1 MNQQQGPHIRI
12 ITRPQAG
19 LLERI
24 VFFVLGLVVL
34 VAAFFFIGI
43 ALIAG
48 AILAGILL
56 IRWWWLKRK
65 LPHAAPDGVV
75 EGEYTVIESVITDQR
90 TAVEQPAGAAA
101 ESPSET
107 TRK

>member
-1 MNQQQGPHIRI
+1 MNSSQGPRI
-12 ITRPQAG
+12 HTLNRPQAG

-48 AILAGILL
+48 VILAGVIL
-56 IRWWWLKRK
+56 IRFWWLKRK
-65 LPHAAPDGVV
+65 LQRAHQDSFV
-75 EGEYTVIESVITDQR
+75 EGEYTVVESAITDQSKPP
-90 TAVEQPAGAAA
+90 EH
-101 ESPSET
+101 
-107 TRK
+107 

>member
-1 MNQQQGPHIRI
+1 MNQQQDPRIRI
-12 ITRPQAG
+12 LNRPQAS

-48 AILAGILL
+48 AILAGVILL
-56 IRWWWLKRK
+56 RFWWLKRK
-65 LPHAAPDGVV
+65 LEREQRDSFV
-75 EGEYTVIESVITDQR
+75 EGEYKVIETVITDER
-90 TAVEQPAGAAA
+90 TPRE
-101 ESPSET
+101 
-107 TRK
+107 

>member
-1 MNQQQGPHIRI
+1 MNSSQGPRI
-12 ITRPQAG
+12 HVVNRPQAG

-48 AILAGILL
+48 AILAGVIL
-56 IRWWWLKRK
+56 IRFWWLKRK
-65 LPHAAPDGVV
+65 LQRAQQDSFV
-75 EGEYTVIESVITDQR
+75 EGEYTVVESAITDQR
-90 TAVEQPAGAAA
+90 MPPKNQP
-101 ESPSET
+101 SPEEAN
-107 TRK
+107 K

>member
-1 MNQQQGPHIRI
+1 MNQQQEPHIRV

-24 VFFVLGLVVL
+24 LFFALGLVVL

-48 AILAGILL
+48 AILAGIFL
-56 IRWWWLKRK
+56 IRLWWLRRK
-65 LPHAAPDGVV
+65 LQRATQDSYV
-75 EGEYTVIESVITDQR
+75 EGEYTVVETAITDQR
-90 TAVEQPAGAAA
+90 SPLENQPGPRPRQ
-101 ESPSET
+101 E
-107 TRK
+107 

>member
-1 MNQQQGPHIRI
+1 MNQQHGPRIHILN
-12 ITRPQAG
+12 RPQAG

-48 AILAGILL
+48 AILAGVILL
-56 IRWWWLKRK
+56 RFWWLKRK
-65 LPHAAPDGVV
+65 LEREQRESYV
-75 EGEYTVIESVITDQR
+75 EGEYKVVEQVITDER
-90 TAVEQPAGAAA
+90 TP
-101 ESPSET
+101 
-107 TRK
+107 RD